1 MNRKELDQRFKHVR
15 VREDV
20 LKELKKLSKNGES
33 ISSVL
38 ARLLGINYEDGSLR
52 RGKQNELSRY

>member
-15 VREDV
+15 IREDV

-33 ISSVL
+33 VSSVL
-38 ARLLGINYEDGSLR
+38 ARLIGIDYEDGLLK
-52 RGKQNELSRY
+52 RGKKNELSRY